1 MLTPDS
7 ASFFQN
13 TKQSISRQRRGVR
26 RCAPLLTS
34 ENNQK
39 HFKAHAAPLGLGFFF
54 WVPNP
59 GVHIPG

>member
-54 WVPNP
+54 
-59 GVHIPG
+59 